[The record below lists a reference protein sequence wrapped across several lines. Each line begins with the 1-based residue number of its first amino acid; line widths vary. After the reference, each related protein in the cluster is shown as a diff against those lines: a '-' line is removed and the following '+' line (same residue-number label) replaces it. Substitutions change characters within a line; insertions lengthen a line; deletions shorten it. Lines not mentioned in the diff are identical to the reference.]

1 MAYDIVENAVYTA
14 EGCAIRKIDVAT
26 ATVSKVVGQYGVD
39 DPECEN
45 DEPFEDGD
53 NSVASVEDLSGIT
66 LHHATRTLYAITMGT
81 ACLRVVDL
89 ETYVTTS
96 LVAPGGECGGTEE
109 TESIDGVVG
118 VAATFGGVYS
128 VEASLEWV
136 YFSEADLASN
146 GMATLRRYTPA
157 TNSVL
162 TLLPAAY
169 GRPAIEQPMWSIAPV
184 PEEGVVYLTQEWGVY
199 GCPIDEL
206 VDCAED
212 SDCNLADTYA
222 LYDENDP
229 ENDFSTTYV
238 GGEAGAAGG
247 PCTIVSGSYGDNDPE
262 LFAEG
267 ANGQDQTYTV
277 LRGIVYS
284 PEHGSLFVTEFDYY
298 SGTRRIELWDA
309 TAAPVAAPTLAPV
322 EEESS
327 VGEEESSAAGDGECW
342 APVLDAC
349 ETLHGDSDLRCNC
362 IATAKYTA
370 CEGTDSEALHA
381 AVDDAVAA
389 AAAADADFPCGDSI
403 NWDDVYRYDAVVDA
417 ATTAGVMSAAVA
429 MAVLLW

>member
-26 ATVSKVVGQYGVD
+26 ATVSKVVGQYGVEQPD
-39 DPECEN
+39 CEME
-45 DEPFEDGD
+45 DPFEDGD
-53 NSVASVEDLSGIT
+53 NSVASMYQLSGIT
-66 LHHATRTLYAITMGT
+66 LHHATRTLYAITFGT

-96 LVAPGGECGGTEE
+96 LLAPGGECGNTEE

-118 VAATFGGVYS
+118 VAATFGAVYA

-136 YFSEADLASN
+136 YFSESDLASDIP
-146 GMATLRRYTPA
+146 TLRRYTPA

-162 TLLPAAY
+162 TLLPAPY

-212 SDCNLADTYA
+212 SDCNLADTYL
-222 LYDENDP
+222 LYDENGQG
-229 ENDFSTTYV
+229 DFSTTYV

-247 PCTIVSGSYGDNDPE
+247 PCTIVSGSFGANDYE
-262 LFAEG
+262 SFVEG
-267 ANGQDQTYTV
+267 ANGQDQTYNV

-284 PEHGSLFVTEFDYY
+284 PEHGSLFVTELDYY
-298 SGTRRIELWDA
+298 GGTRRIELWDA
-309 TAAPVAAPTLAPV
+309 TAAPVSAPTAAPTPT
-322 EEESS
+322 
-327 VGEEESSAAGDGECW
+327 EEESSAGGDGECW

-370 CEGTDSEALHA
+370 CEGTDSEAVHA

-389 AAAADADFPCGDSI
+389 AAAADADFPCGDGI
-403 NWDDVYRYDAVVDA
+403 DWDDIYRYDAVVDS

-429 MAVLLW
+429 MAVLLR